1 MTWRVWTK
9 FLILIVSLTPNKE
22 DHSGLKVL
30 SFIWDDKLLV
40 FWHSTLTSEVKHED
54 ECYCRCSHETKCLW
68 FFILFQN
75 VISII
80 CCELGTV
87 YFCDLSYMKLLYLIE
102 NSQKITNWLLK
113 CNVDVYKSV
122 ELCII
127 YIFLILHK
135 MFKLLS
141 TAYIYM
147 YHDLSCIVGSRCGGW
162 LFLCY

>member
-1 MTWRVWTK
+1 MQICLIVFIIIIIILSHNNFCPCQGHLIYSLQPASLMTWRVWTK

-22 DHSGLKVL
+22 DHSGIKVL

-54 ECYCRCSHETKCLW
+54 EFYCRCSHERKCLW

-102 NSQKITNWLLK
+102 N
-113 CNVDVYKSV
+113 
-122 ELCII
+122 
-127 YIFLILHK
+127 H
-135 MFKLLS
+135 
-141 TAYIYM
+141 
-147 YHDLSCIVGSRCGGW
+147 
-162 LFLCY
+162 